1 MLSNQAWIRKNIKK
15 TFVKYIY
22 FFAAFI
28 NSFFILA
35 LSVNQA
41 EATWNFFFNF

>member
-1 MLSNQAWIRKNIKK
+1 MFSYQALVRKNIKK
-15 TFVKYIY
+15 TIIKLYY
-22 FFAAFI
+22 FFAAFL